1 MPELPEIET
10 VKLGLEKTVLGSV
23 IISTKI
29 SRRDLRFPIEEKFEK
44 LILNKRVLAVG
55 RRSKYILLFLN
66 NKTTLVLH
74 LGMSGKINVI
84 IKNESD
90 YLVKKH
96 DHIIMEFD
104 NGFILIYNDPRR
116 FGFVEALEG
125 DYNNYWRFKYI
136 GIEPLSKMFDGKYL
150 CTKIKKS
157 SRTLKNI
164 LMDQKMVAGL
174 GNIYVSEALWD
185 SQIIPTRVG
194 ENMSLVDCKKLA
206 RSIKKVLRKAIKFG
220 GTTLKDYRQIGGEV
234 GYFQNELQV
243 YGKEGQKCCRRK
255 CQGTVK
261 RAILNGRSTFYCDF
275 CQK

>member
-23 IISTKI
+23 IVSTKI
-29 SRRDLRFPIEEKFEK
+29 FRRDLRFPIEERFEK
-44 LILNKRVLAVG
+44 SILNKRVLAVG

-74 LGMSGKINVI
+74 LGMSGKINVKI
-84 IKNESD
+84 ENEID
-90 YLVKKH
+90 YPAKKH
-96 DHIIMEFD
+96 DHLILSFD

-116 FGFVEALEG
+116 FGFVEIIEG
-125 DYNNYWRFKYI
+125 DYNNYRRFKHI
-136 GIEPLSKMFDGKYL
+136 GIEPLLKQFDGKYMWAR
-150 CTKIKKS
+150 IKNS
-157 SRTLKNI
+157 TRTLKNI

-194 ENMSLVDCKKLA
+194 QNMSLGDCKKLV
-206 RSIKKVLRKAIKFG
+206 RSIKKVLGKAINFG
-220 GTTLKDYRQIGGEV
+220 GTTLKDYRQVGGEV
-234 GYFQNELQV
+234 GYFQNKLKV
-243 YGKEGQKCCRRK
+243 YGKAGKKCCRQK

-261 RAILNGRSTFYCDF
+261 RAILNGRSTYYCDF

>member
-90 YLVKKH
+90 YLAKKH
-96 DHIIMEFD
+96 DHIIMAFD

-125 DYNNYWRFKYI
+125 DYNNYWRFKHI

-206 RSIKKVLRKAIKFG
+206 RSIKKVLGKAIKFG

>member
-10 VKLGLEKTVLGSV
+10 VKLGLEKTVVGSV
-23 IISTKI
+23 IVSTKI
-29 SRRDLRFPIEEKFEK
+29 FRRDLRFPIEERFEK
-44 LILNKRVLAVG
+44 SILNKRVLAVG

-74 LGMSGKINVI
+74 LGMSGKINVKI
-84 IKNESD
+84 ENEID
-90 YLVKKH
+90 YPAKKH
-96 DHIIMEFD
+96 DHLILSFD

-116 FGFVEALEG
+116 FGFVEIIEG
-125 DYNNYWRFKYI
+125 DYNNYRRFKHI
-136 GIEPLSKMFDGKYL
+136 GIEPLLKQFDGKYL
-150 CTKIKKS
+150 WSRIKNS
-157 SRTLKNI
+157 TRTLKNI

-194 ENMSLVDCKKLA
+194 QNMSLGDCKKLV
-206 RSIKKVLRKAIKFG
+206 RSIKKVLGKAINFG
-220 GTTLKDYRQIGGEV
+220 GTTLKDYRQVGGEV
-234 GYFQNELQV
+234 GYFQNKLQV
-243 YGKEGQKCCRRK
+243 YGKAGQKCCRQK

-261 RAILNGRSTFYCDF
+261 RAILNGRSTYYCDF

>member
-1 MPELPEIET
+1 
-10 VKLGLEKTVLGSV
+10 
-23 IISTKI
+23 
-29 SRRDLRFPIEEKFEK
+29 
-44 LILNKRVLAVG
+44 
-55 RRSKYILLFLN
+55 
-66 NKTTLVLH
+66 
-74 LGMSGKINVI
+74 MSGKINVG

-90 YLVKKH
+90 YLAKKH
-96 DHIIMEFD
+96 DHIIMAFD

-116 FGFVEALEG
+116 FGFVEAIEG
-125 DYNNYWRFKYI
+125 DYTNYRRFKHI
-136 GIEPLSKMFDGKYL
+136 GIEPLSNKFDGKYL

-194 ENMSLVDCKKLA
+194 ENMSLVDCKKLV
-206 RSIKKVLRKAIKFG
+206 RSIKKVLGKAIKFG

-234 GYFQNELQV
+234 GYFQNKLQV
-243 YGKEGQKCCRRK
+243 YGKEGQKCCRRN

-261 RAILNGRSTFYCDF
+261 RTILNGRSTFYCDF

>member
-90 YLVKKH
+90 YLAKKH
-96 DHIIMEFD
+96 DHIIMAFD

-125 DYNNYWRFKYI
+125 DYNNYWRFKHI

-157 SRTLKNI
+157 ARTLKNI

-206 RSIKKVLRKAIKFG
+206 RSIKKVLGKAIKFG

>member
-10 VKLGLEKTVLGSV
+10 VKLGLEKTILDSV
-23 IISTKI
+23 IMSTKI
-29 SRRDLRFPIEEKFEK
+29 SRRDLRFPIDARFEK

-66 NKTTLVLH
+66 NKMTLILH
-74 LGMSGKINVI
+74 LGMSGKIHVS

-90 YLVKKH
+90 YQEKKH
-96 DHIIMEFD
+96 DHIIMTFD

-116 FGFVEALEG
+116 FGFVEVIEG
-125 DYNNYWRFKYI
+125 DYNNYQRFKHI
-136 GIEPLSKMFDGKYL
+136 GIEPLSKKFDGKYL
-150 CTKIKKS
+150 SNKIKKS

-174 GNIYVSEALWD
+174 GNIYVCEALWD
-185 SQIIPTRVG
+185 SQIIPTRIG
-194 ENMSLVDCKKLA
+194 ENMSIVDCKKLV
-206 RSIKKVLRKAIKFG
+206 RSIKKVLGKAIKFG

-234 GYFQNELQV
+234 GYFQNKLQV
-243 YGKEGQKCCRRK
+243 YGKEGEKCCRRK

-261 RAILNGRSTFYCDF
+261 RAILNGRSSFYCDF

>member
-90 YLVKKH
+90 YLAKKH

-125 DYNNYWRFKYI
+125 DYNNYWRFKHI

-164 LMDQKMVAGL
+164 LMDQKMLAGL

-206 RSIKKVLRKAIKFG
+206 RSIKKVLGKAIKFG